1 MRREHMTAS
10 KVTRYQKSTCTRC
23 RKAKARLQ
31 KLGIDFRPRDQD
43 RERMNQSELDRLTG
57 DRDYQGLRNPR
68 NELYRVE
75 ALKLMAQHPNLIRR
89 PLLVSGWGV
98 ILGLD
103 ERAYAN

>member
-1 MRREHMTAS
+1 MTAA
-10 KVTRYQKSTCTRC
+10 KVTRYRKPTCTRC
-23 RKAKARLQ
+23 RKAQVRLQ
-31 KLGIDFRPRDQD
+31 ELGIDFRPRDLN
-43 RERMNQSELDRLTG
+43 RERMNRNELDRLIG